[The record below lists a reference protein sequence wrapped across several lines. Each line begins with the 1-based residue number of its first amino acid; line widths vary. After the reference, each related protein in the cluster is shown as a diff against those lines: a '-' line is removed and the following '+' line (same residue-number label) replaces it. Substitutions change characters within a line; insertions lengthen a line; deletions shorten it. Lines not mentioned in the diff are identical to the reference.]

1 MLTVDVNDI
10 DVDRCVRLK
19 FGMLG
24 YSKDRQFKANTE
36 REYTLSLL
44 LLLPLF
50 NALRPPPPPVQIF
63 WIRLCYNPV
72 LHATKTWRG
81 IGAGFLL

>member
-1 MLTVDVNDI
+1 MIDKRAPVMVTSLMLTVDVNDI

-44 LLLPLF
+44 LLLPLC
-50 NALRPPPPPVQIF
+50 NS
-63 WIRLCYNPV
+63 
-72 LHATKTWRG
+72 
-81 IGAGFLL
+81 